1 MDILNAPL
9 IDESSL
15 APHQRQNLPKESI
28 ISKCKHEFGVNT
40 RDTEKNTTLYA
51 TSCRLFQLRP
61 TETRWSDMGATNL
74 SLIKNMH
81 TGATCL
87 ALKSLSS
94 NANNDV
100 DALQS
105 FRFSHLVSSKMR
117 VQELSST
124 QLVWCVNSYTA
135 KHVAAVEAKTFRARF
150 SSAHEAAQFKREFN
164 AAVLNRK
171 SIHTVFTALRAL
183 SSTIRSCATSSHVEK
198 RDAVEKTRDLIEDP
212 TDPFTRIKLMPF
224 DFRAEKSAVSMS
236 SPIILHNDGRI
247 RQDESNVLKSNSLN
261 KNVFTKKKRQTYI
274 GHYMGKYFP
283 VIFLA
288 FH

>member
-1 MDILNAPL
+1 
-9 IDESSL
+9 
-15 APHQRQNLPKESI
+15 
-28 ISKCKHEFGVNT
+28 
-40 RDTEKNTTLYA
+40 
-51 TSCRLFQLRP
+51 
-61 TETRWSDMGATNL
+61 MGATNL

-198 RDAVEKTRDLIEDP
+198 RDAVYGFIYWISLLNVWSFYFLVLICL
-212 TDPFTRIKLMPF
+212 IKKF
-224 DFRAEKSAVSMS
+224 S
-236 SPIILHNDGRI
+236 I
-247 RQDESNVLKSNSLN
+247 
-261 KNVFTKKKRQTYI
+261 KK
-274 GHYMGKYFP
+274 
-283 VIFLA
+283 VIFVRLN
-288 FH
+288 FIKMRNLSFFL